1 MNIVDAACSHCGR
14 FFRWLPG
21 TPLRCPDCQRS
32 PIQSHPSPTP
42 DVSPTSTKE
51 TSMRKPIRTATFAAL
66 LFLIAG
72 CSNGQPHPLTVP
84 PLPTP
89 SAMERACPTAR
100 RVVVLLDRTGS
111 YSLAQTGID
120 QAAALIERTACPGDS
135 WLVRWIDDASYAP
148 SAEAMTISFGALPA
162 APAPPANP
170 LERRRFAATQKRFQ
184 GMATAFHQQRQ
195 AAANSLRQTSFALA
209 PASDIVGALAKADDL
224 LATTPAGQKPVLL
237 IATDFEDNVGF
248 TTPFALHGAAVIVL
262 AFEGDDPDRAH
273 AIRQEWQAR
282 FEAAGARAV
291 TFHDPSE
298 PPSVVLTSFQSAG
311 R

>member
-32 PIQSHPSPTP
+32 PIQSHPSPAP
-42 DVSPTSTKE
+42 GASPTSAKE
-51 TSMRKPIRTATFAAL
+51 TSMRLLTPTVALTAL
-66 LFLIAG
+66 LLVAG
-72 CSNGQPHPLTVP
+72 CSNGQARPLTVP

-89 SAMERACPTAR
+89 SAMEQACPSAR

-111 YSLAQTGID
+111 YGLAQAGIT
-120 QAAALIERTACPGDS
+120 QAAALIERTACPGDT
-135 WLVRWIDDASYAP
+135 WLIRWIDEASYAP
-148 SAEAMTISFGALPA
+148 SAEVMTISFGALPA

-184 GMATAFHQQRQ
+184 GMAAAFHQQRQ

-209 PASDIVGALAKADDL
+209 PGTDIVGALAKADEL
-224 LATTPAGQKPVLL
+224 LAATPAGQKPVLL

-273 AIRQEWQAR
+273 ALRQEWQAR

-311 R
+311 H